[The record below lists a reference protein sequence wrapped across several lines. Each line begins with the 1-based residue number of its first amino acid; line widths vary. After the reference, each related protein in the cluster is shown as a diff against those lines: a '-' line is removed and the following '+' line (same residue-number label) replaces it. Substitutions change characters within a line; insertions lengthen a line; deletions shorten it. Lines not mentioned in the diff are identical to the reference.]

1 MTFKLLIVDDETT
14 VRKGL
19 TNFMNWSSI
28 ECEVIGNASDGGEAI
43 EFLKKNPVDI
53 VITDIKMPD
62 TDGLEVARYVY
73 KNCPDTRVI
82 ILTGYAEFEYAQT
95 AISYNV
101 SSFIIKPM
109 NKKELLESV
118 QSIQKQLITSKKRS
132 SIEKEEYA
140 FLKEQ
145 LLQDMTRLPYS
156 SSFEKR
162 MKDLDLHLQNYY
174 IVCFQLSSDKKDIS
188 LLKEIIITEKKNAY
202 CYRYDDL
209 IITIY
214 FLETVT
220 DSVPKY
226 ILSNCHEIID
236 IAYTL
241 DSYVITAGISRCH
254 TTPSSFGLA
263 VSEAICSLRS
273 LFYSEDSIALC
284 EASMTTSECDL
295 TAENSLDLFQFEGSL
310 HNWAFDDTENM
321 INKIFLKFKNNFVD
335 SWDAKNICSQIYYIC
350 SRTLIQ
356 KGGIALS
363 SKHLACISR
372 ATNIF
377 SLENAITALVK
388 DTKEL
393 LLQSVGA
400 HSQLTENTLKYIYS
414 HLSDSLSLE
423 IIAAALHVSPSHL
436 SRTFKKECGD
446 SLSEYINKTRVEK
459 AKEYLA
465 NSDTLIYEVAEQTGY
480 NDVAYFSAIF
490 KKYTGKSPKDY
501 RAFQHKSIL

>member
-1 MTFKLLIVDDETT
+1 
-14 VRKGL
+14 
-19 TNFMNWSSI
+19 
-28 ECEVIGNASDGGEAI
+28 
-43 EFLKKNPVDI
+43 
-53 VITDIKMPD
+53 MPD

-214 FLETVT
+214 F
-220 DSVPKY
+220 
-226 ILSNCHEIID
+226 
-236 IAYTL
+236 
-241 DSYVITAGISRCH
+241 
-254 TTPSSFGLA
+254 
-263 VSEAICSLRS
+263 
-273 LFYSEDSIALC
+273 
-284 EASMTTSECDL
+284 
-295 TAENSLDLFQFEGSL
+295 
-310 HNWAFDDTENM
+310 
-321 INKIFLKFKNNFVD
+321 
-335 SWDAKNICSQIYYIC
+335 
-350 SRTLIQ
+350 
-356 KGGIALS
+356 
-363 SKHLACISR
+363 
-372 ATNIF
+372 
-377 SLENAITALVK
+377 
-388 DTKEL
+388 
-393 LLQSVGA
+393 
-400 HSQLTENTLKYIYS
+400 
-414 HLSDSLSLE
+414 
-423 IIAAALHVSPSHL
+423 
-436 SRTFKKECGD
+436 
-446 SLSEYINKTRVEK
+446 
-459 AKEYLA
+459 
-465 NSDTLIYEVAEQTGY
+465 
-480 NDVAYFSAIF
+480 
-490 KKYTGKSPKDY
+490 
-501 RAFQHKSIL
+501 

>member
-162 MKDLDLHLQNYY
+162 MQ
-174 IVCFQLSSDKKDIS
+174 
-188 LLKEIIITEKKNAY
+188 
-202 CYRYDDL
+202 
-209 IITIY
+209 
-214 FLETVT
+214 
-220 DSVPKY
+220 
-226 ILSNCHEIID
+226 
-236 IAYTL
+236 
-241 DSYVITAGISRCH
+241 
-254 TTPSSFGLA
+254 
-263 VSEAICSLRS
+263 
-273 LFYSEDSIALC
+273 
-284 EASMTTSECDL
+284 
-295 TAENSLDLFQFEGSL
+295 
-310 HNWAFDDTENM
+310 
-321 INKIFLKFKNNFVD
+321 
-335 SWDAKNICSQIYYIC
+335 
-350 SRTLIQ
+350 
-356 KGGIALS
+356 
-363 SKHLACISR
+363 
-372 ATNIF
+372 
-377 SLENAITALVK
+377 
-388 DTKEL
+388 
-393 LLQSVGA
+393 
-400 HSQLTENTLKYIYS
+400 
-414 HLSDSLSLE
+414 
-423 IIAAALHVSPSHL
+423 
-436 SRTFKKECGD
+436 
-446 SLSEYINKTRVEK
+446 
-459 AKEYLA
+459 
-465 NSDTLIYEVAEQTGY
+465 
-480 NDVAYFSAIF
+480 
-490 KKYTGKSPKDY
+490 
-501 RAFQHKSIL
+501 